1 MYKLF
6 TFLVIIELLLK
17 KNLTIDVI
25 TILDYDYANLLYS
38 QFAVKCDMTSTYVHR
53 YRNRIDIIAQ
63 LLDAASNPTTK
74 TKMMYKAMLSYEQLK
89 EYLVML
95 TENDLIA
102 YDNPSRRFTTTN
114 KGYHF
119 VKRYEDLNNL
129 IAPLATIV
137 AKE

>member
-1 MYKLF
+1 
-6 TFLVIIELLLK
+6 
-17 KNLTIDVI
+17 
-25 TILDYDYANLLYS
+25 
-38 QFAVKCDMTSTYVHR
+38 MTSTYVHR

-114 KGYHF
+114 KGYEF
-119 VKRYEDLNNL
+119 VKRYEELNNL
-129 IAPLATIV
+129 ITPLATIV